1 MPVPAPPERH
11 LSVGVH
17 RHTYAATVTQ
27 HYDLAIIGTGSG
39 NSLVTADFDDKRVAV
54 IEGGTFGGTCLNK
67 GCIPTKMF
75 VYAADVA
82 RDVRAAGRY
91 GVDATLDGV
100 RWTDVRD
107 RIFGRIDPI
116 SEGGRRYRVEGPNT
130 TAYLGHAR
138 FTGERTLT
146 VRCQDGREE
155 TLTADQ
161 VVVAAG
167 AHPVVPDVVSES
179 GVPFHTSDTVMRID
193 ELPARLAI
201 IGGGFIAAEMAH
213 VFASFGVHVT
223 VVARGSLLLRHL
235 DTDIAQR
242 FTDLAREQWDLRTG
256 TSVVAV
262 ERGAGPTG
270 VRLRLDSTAV
280 VEADLLLVATG
291 RRPNTAGLGVEAAGL
306 RLLEDGR
313 IEVDQFGRTAAP
325 GVWALGDISAPYQLK
340 HVANAEAR
348 TIAHNLVHPH
358 DLRALPHAHVP
369 SGIFSHPQIATVG
382 LTEQECVDLRLE
394 HVAYVQAYG
403 DTAYGWA
410 MEDTTS
416 VCKLVADPSSGLLLG
431 AHLMGPQAT
440 SLIQPLVQGMAFGT
454 TVGQLARGQYWIHP
468 ALAEVVE
475 NALLGL
481 RIDDR
486 RPNAFPAH
494 SQTTLG

>member
-1 MPVPAPPERH
+1 
-11 LSVGVH
+11 
-17 RHTYAATVTQ
+17 VTQ
-27 HYDLAIIGTGSG
+27 HFDLAIIGSGSG
-39 NSLVTADFDDKRVAV
+39 NSLVTPDFDDKRVAV
-54 IEGGTFGGTCLNK
+54 IEGGTFGGTCLNV

-82 RDVRAAGRY
+82 REVREAGRY
-91 GVDATLDGV
+91 GVDATLEGV
-100 RWTDVRD
+100 RWSDVRD
-107 RIFGRIDPI
+107 RVFGRIDPI
-116 SEGGRRYRVEGPNT
+116 SDGGRRYRADGPNT
-130 TAYLGHAR
+130 AAFLGHAR
-138 FTGERTLT
+138 FTGDRTLT
-146 VRCQDGREE
+146 VDLADGGQE

-167 AHPVVPDVVSES
+167 AYPVVPDVVTES

-193 ELPARLAI
+193 ALPKRLAI

-223 VVARGSLLLRHL
+223 VVARSSNLLRHL

-242 FTDLAREQWDLRTG
+242 FTDLAREQWDVRTG
-256 TSVVAV
+256 ANVVRV
-262 ERGAGPTG
+262 EAGAGGAG
-270 VRLRLDSTAV
+270 VRLHLDSTAV
-280 VEADLLLVATG
+280 VDADLLLVATG
-291 RRPNTAGLGVEAAGL
+291 RQPNTADLGVDAGGL

-313 IEVDQFGRTAAP
+313 IEVDAHGRTSAP
-325 GVWALGDISAPYQLK
+325 GVWALGDVSAPYQLK

-348 TIAHNLVHPH
+348 TIAHNLAHPD
-358 DLRALPHAHVP
+358 DLRRLPLEHVP
-369 SGIFSHPQIATVG
+369 SGVFSHPQIATVG
-382 LTEQECVDLRLE
+382 LTEQECVDQGRA

-416 VCKLVADPSSGLLLG
+416 VCKLVADPGTGLLLG

-454 TVGQLARGQYWIHP
+454 RVHDLARGQYWIHP

-481 RIDDR
+481 KLDVT
-486 RPNAFPAH
+486 A
-494 SQTTLG
+494 